1 VPADGNSAATEGN
14 GDFGTSPIFWA
25 ALGQATAFLYLGQW
39 GAGRKAQYAIENF
52 SAGLSRFDM
61 ERLLG
66 RRMAGI
72 DEWIAHGFRSDLE
85 CWSSILVRLF
95 MIQHDCGHGSFF
107 HNRSAN
113 DWVGRVIG
121 VHTLTPYDLWLIR
134 KAAQMSLVGRPFVLA
149 SSAQL
154 IQKSFFEPTAR
165 SFPTCI
171 GMEADLPSLDQLR
184 NNAAECTR
192 LAEAARTSQHKSL
205 AWHATLQGLE
215 EPRRSGQGQGQA
227 APPRDPGARGRDRA
241 RDRRVPQDRAHGAE
255 GRARGAPGQEGDG
268 GGEPSPRAAT
278 SSRPMPPGGSGRRS
292 RARSPTRRAPSASRC
307 I

>member
-1 VPADGNSAATEGN
+1 MPADGNSAATEGN

-25 ALGQATAFLYLGQW
+25 ALGQATACLYLGKW

-72 DEWIAHGFRSDLE
+72 DEWIAHGFRSNLE
-85 CWSSILVRLF
+85 CWSSFLVRLF

-165 SFPTCI
+165 SFPICI
-171 GMEADLPSLDQLR
+171 GNGSGLAQLR
-184 NNAAECTR
+184 PVT
-192 LAEAARTSQHKSL
+192 Q
-205 AWHATLQGLE
+205 Q
-215 EPRRSGQGQGQA
+215 
-227 APPRDPGARGRDRA
+227 
-241 RDRRVPQDRAHGAE
+241 
-255 GRARGAPGQEGDG
+255 
-268 GGEPSPRAAT
+268 
-278 SSRPMPPGGSGRRS
+278 
-292 RARSPTRRAPSASRC
+292 RC
-307 I
+307 

>member
-25 ALGQATAFLYLGQW
+25 ALGQATACLYLGKW

-85 CWSSILVRLF
+85 CWSSFLVRLF

-121 VHTLTPYDLWLIR
+121 VLTLTPYDFWR
-134 KAAQMSLVGRPFVLA
+134 
-149 SSAQL
+149 
-154 IQKSFFEPTAR
+154 
-165 SFPTCI
+165 
-171 GMEADLPSLDQLR
+171 
-184 NNAAECTR
+184 
-192 LAEAARTSQHKSL
+192 RT
-205 AWHATLQGLE
+205 HAMHH
-215 EPRRSGQGQGQA
+215 A
-227 APPRDPGARGRDRA
+227 
-241 RDRRVPQDRAHGAE
+241 
-255 GRARGAPGQEGDG
+255 
-268 GGEPSPRAAT
+268 
-278 SSRPMPPGGSGRRS
+278 GSGHLERRGLGDVDILTS
-292 RARSPTRRAPSASRC
+292 NSEALLVATEDNIVHAVDAV
-307 I
+307 

>member
-1 VPADGNSAATEGN
+1 L
-14 GDFGTSPIFWA
+14 PI
-25 ALGQATAFLYLGQW
+25 LGKW

-72 DEWIAHGFRSDLE
+72 DERIAHGFRSNLE
-85 CWSSILVRLF
+85 CWSSFLVRLF

-165 SFPTCI
+165 SFPICI
-171 GMEADLPSLDQLR
+171 GNGSGLAQLR
-184 NNAAECTR
+184 PVT
-192 LAEAARTSQHKSL
+192 Q
-205 AWHATLQGLE
+205 Q
-215 EPRRSGQGQGQA
+215 
-227 APPRDPGARGRDRA
+227 
-241 RDRRVPQDRAHGAE
+241 
-255 GRARGAPGQEGDG
+255 
-268 GGEPSPRAAT
+268 
-278 SSRPMPPGGSGRRS
+278 
-292 RARSPTRRAPSASRC
+292 RC
-307 I
+307 